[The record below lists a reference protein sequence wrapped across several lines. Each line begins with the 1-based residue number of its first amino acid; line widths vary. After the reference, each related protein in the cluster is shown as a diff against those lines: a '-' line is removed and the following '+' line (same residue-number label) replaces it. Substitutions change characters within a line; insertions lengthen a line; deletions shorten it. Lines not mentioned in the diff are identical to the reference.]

1 MHRHQCPPKP
11 SGSNGDEIT
20 GADQRR
26 PYPFLGRSIGPASGT
41 SPALALCRAVVPGGG
56 NPTVPPTPGRR
67 ARRRQ
72 HRPRR
77 GSLATARAAAFPPP
91 VRSCRRPDDRPRAA
105 RTSPRNRGRGSA
117 RRASNP
123 ARAAAAS
130 MDTDLRHSASAADHI
145 SGLSGPP
152 CPAPSGVISPFQPM
166 RPLATPIRRRIGTGG

>member
-67 ARRRQ
+67 AQRK
-72 HRPRR
+72 
-77 GSLATARAAAFPPP
+77 GCDAIAAAWAAQAGVPIVTFAPNAQRFGKSAGFKRNDQLVSLRP
-91 VRSCRRPDDRPRAA
+91 VEAIICQGTGIQSHLLDELK
-105 RTSPRNRGRGSA
+105 
-117 RRASNP
+117 
-123 ARAAAAS
+123 AAS
-130 MDTDLRHSASAADHI
+130 VPVHAFRYDAQAPM
-145 SGLSGPP
+145 
-152 CPAPSGVISPFQPM
+152 PAEAKRQQWG
-166 RPLATPIRRRIGTGG
+166 